1 MNVLITGGTGLVGSR
16 LTELLLQQGFTVSH
30 LSRKPTNTT
39 GEVKSFHWDV
49 SKGII
54 DEQALLE
61 ADYLIH
67 LAGAGIADKHWTDAR
82 KKELIE
88 SRTETI
94 ALITNKLQ
102 NTPHKIKAFV
112 SASGIGFYGADTG
125 NERVS
130 EQYKV
135 GDDFLAECCVAWENA
150 ADKIESLGIRTT
162 KLRIGIILS
171 EKGGALPK
179 LLMPVRFWIGS
190 PIGTG
195 RQFQSWIHIDDV
207 CGLFMK
213 SLTDTNMSGVYNTVA
228 STPVTNA
235 ELTKIAAQVLKK
247 PLFFPNVP
255 AFILKILF
263 GEMAN
268 IILGGNYV
276 LNERIQKET
285 DFQYKF
291 PDLKAALGDL
301 LR

>member
-1 MNVLITGGTGLVGSR
+1 MGLFQ
-16 LTELLLQQGFTVSH
+16 EKGFTVSH

-39 GEVKSFHWDV
+39 GKVKSFHWDV
-49 SKGII
+49 PKGII

-67 LAGAGIADKHWTDAR
+67 LAGAGIADERWTDAR
-82 KKELIE
+82 KKELIA
-88 SRTETI
+88 SRTDTI
-94 ALITNKLQ
+94 NLIVSKLQ
-102 NTPHKIKAFV
+102 NIPHKIKAFV

-125 NERVS
+125 DIQIS
-130 EQYKV
+130 EQHKV
-135 GDDFLAECCVAWENA
+135 GNDFLAECCVAWENSA
-150 ADKIESLGIRTT
+150 NKVNDLGIRTT
-162 KLRIGIILS
+162 KLRIGIVLS

-179 LLMPVRFWIGS
+179 LLMPIRFWIGS
-190 PIGTG
+190 PIGSG

-207 CGLFMK
+207 CGLFIK
-213 SLTDTNMSGVYNTVA
+213 SLTDTSMNGIYNTVGSA
-228 STPVTNA
+228 PVTNA
-235 ELTKIAAQVLKK
+235 TLTKIAAQVLKK

-263 GEMAN
+263 GEMAA

-291 PDLKAALGDL
+291 PDLKGALEDL
-301 LR
+301 LG